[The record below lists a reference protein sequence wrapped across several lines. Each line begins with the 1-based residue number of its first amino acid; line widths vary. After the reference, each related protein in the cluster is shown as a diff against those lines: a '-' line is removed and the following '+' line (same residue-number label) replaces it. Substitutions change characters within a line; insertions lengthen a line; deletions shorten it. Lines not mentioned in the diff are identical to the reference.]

1 MTIFDIQK
9 HLKALGHDP
18 GPIDGVWGSRTRAAL
33 LSLLYVLRAIAVP
46 GAASWNV
53 ARQRMAAE
61 QAIMAASGFDTGPID
76 GLDGPRTQAAR
87 AQFQSQCDHG
97 LDEAAASAHS
107 EIRQGRARYLVR
119 EIVIHTSAT
128 RPDWMGNNSLR
139 EQVEEIRV
147 WHRARGWRD
156 IGYHWIIGRDGSML
170 PGRPE
175 TEVGAHV
182 QGHNSGTIGICL
194 IGGFGSAT
202 TDRFS
207 DHFTARQGITLEQQI
222 QAISMRTPITRVSGH
237 NEYAAKAC
245 PGFNVTRWLEGDQ

>member
-1 MTIFDIQK
+1 MNIFDIQK

-18 GPIDGVWGSRTRAAL
+18 GPLDGIWGSRTRAAL
-33 LSLLYVLRAIAVP
+33 FSLLYVLRAVSVA
-46 GAASWNV
+46 GAASWTV
-53 ARQRMAAE
+53 ARLKVAAE
-61 QAIMAASGFDTGPID
+61 QAIMAAQGFDPGPVD

-87 AQFQSQCDHG
+87 TQFAARPDHD
-97 LDEAAASAHS
+97 LDEAVKSSGGVIYQGSARHP
-107 EIRQGRARYLVR
+107 VR
-119 EIVIHTSAT
+119 EIIIHCAAT
-128 RPDWMGNNSLR
+128 RPDWMQGRPLR
-139 EQVEEIRV
+139 DQVAEIRR
-147 WHRARGWRD
+147 WHRANGWRD

-175 TEVGAHV
+175 TEIGAHTV
-182 QGHNSGTIGICL
+182 GHNSGTIGICL

-207 DHFTARQGITLEQQI
+207 DHFTARQGITLEQQL

-245 PGFNVTRWLEGDQ
+245 PGFNVTRWLEGAV

>member
-1 MTIFDIQK
+1 MNIFDIQK

-33 LSLLYVLRAIAVP
+33 FSLLYVLRAIAMP

-53 ARQRMAAE
+53 ARLRLAAE
-61 QAIMAASGFDTGPID
+61 QAILAANGFDPGPID

-87 AQFQSQCDHG
+87 QQFTARPDAR
-97 LDEAAASAHS
+97 LAEAATSASGV
-107 EIRQGRARYLVR
+107 IRQGAKGYSVG
-119 EIVIHTSAT
+119 EIIIHCAAT
-128 RPDWMGNNSLR
+128 RPNWMDRQPLR
-139 EQVEEIRV
+139 EQIAEIRA
-147 WHRARGWRD
+147 WHRERGWRD

-175 TEVGAHV
+175 TEIGAHV
-182 QGHNSGTIGICL
+182 AGRNSGTIGICL

-207 DHFTARQGITLEQQI
+207 DHFTAQQGITLEQQI
-222 QAISMRTPITRVSGH
+222 QAISMRTPITRISGH

-245 PGFNVTRWLEGDQ
+245 PGFNVTRWLEGYQ

>member
-1 MTIFDIQK
+1 MNIFDIQQN
-9 HLKALGHDP
+9 LRALGHDP
-18 GPIDGVWGSRTRAAL
+18 GPIDGVWGAQTRAAL
-33 LSLLYVLRAIAVP
+33 FSLLYVLRAVAVP
-46 GAASWNV
+46 GAARWNV
-53 ARQRMAAE
+53 ARLRLAAE
-61 QAIMAASGFDTGPID
+61 QAILAANGFDPGPID

-87 AQFQSQCDHG
+87 AQFTASPDHQ
-97 LDEAAASAHS
+97 LQEAAASAS
-107 EIRQGRARYLVR
+107 GVIRQGSAGHPVR
-119 EIVIHTSAT
+119 EIIIHCAAT
-128 RPDWMGNNSLR
+128 RPEWMGNHSLR
-139 EQVEEIRV
+139 DQVAEIRN

-182 QGHNSGTIGICL
+182 AGRNSGTIGICL

-207 DHFTARQGITLEQQI
+207 DHFTGRQGITLEQQI

-245 PGFNVTRWLEGDQ
+245 PGFTVTRWLEGYQ